1 MKIKDIIAGSKK
13 RKHRDPRKHRMIQK
27 DLYNADPKKLGES
40 KGRDINHLED
50 LVVFYGSKGGKK
62 AIDVLKSLET
72 SPESVTIKWD
82 GRPAVIFGRNES
94 GEFILTDK
102 SGFGAKT
109 YDGRVTSP
117 EGLEKM
123 LMARPG
129 ATKNPVGHKEFVEQ
143 MKSIWPAFEAAT
155 PPDFRGYVHG
165 DLMYFDT
172 PQKVK
177 DRLEFQPNTTIY
189 SVDPSSDIG
198 QKIASSKVGVVL
210 HAYIDLEGNK
220 DKVDTTKFLPGDLL
234 VLPPVTL
241 TNSPDVDNS
250 QLEKLQAILNKNANN
265 IDSLLNVPA
274 ELKMSDFDNILYTYI
289 NSSVKS
295 GTLNNLGRQDFVKWV
310 QGSNLSNPKKEK
322 STKWAETNA
331 AGFDSMFKFII
342 AIKTVKNNIIG
353 QLDNQPAD
361 IEAYTDG
368 KRGGEGYVVGKD
380 VKLVNRAGFTAA
392 NAARNNN

>member
-1 MKIKDIIAGSKK
+1 MKIKDIIVGTKK
-13 RKHRDPRKHRMIQK
+13 RRHRNPRKHRMIQK

-50 LVVFYGSKGGKK
+50 LVVFHGSQGGKK

-82 GRPAVIFGRNES
+82 GRPAVIFGRNEQ
-94 GEFILTDK
+94 GEFVLTDK
-102 SGFGAKT
+102 SGFSAKT
-109 YDGRVTSP
+109 YDGRVTSQQ
-117 EGLEKM
+117 GLEKM
-123 LMARPG
+123 LNARPG
-129 ATKNPVGHKEFVEQ
+129 AQKNPVGHNEFVGQ
-143 MKSIWPAFEAAT
+143 MTGIWPAFESAT

-172 PQKVK
+172 PSNNKG
-177 DRLEFQPNTTIY
+177 RLEFQPNTTVY
-189 SVDPSSDIG
+189 SVDPSSEIG
-198 QKIASSKVGVVL
+198 QKIAKSKVGVVL

-220 DKVDTTKFLPGDLL
+220 SQVDTTKFLPGDLL

-241 TNSPDVDNS
+241 TNSPDVDNK
-250 QLEKLQAILNKNANN
+250 QLQQLQSILNKNASN

-274 ELKMSDFDNILYTYI
+274 ELKMSDFANILYTYI

-295 GTLNNLGRQDFVKWV
+295 GTLNNLGRQDFVKWT
-310 QGSNLSNPKKEK
+310 QRSNLSNAKKEK
-322 STKWAETNA
+322 SAKWADTNS
-331 AGFDSMFKFII
+331 AGFDSMFDFVK

-353 QLDNQPAD
+353 QLDNQPAE

>member
-13 RKHRDPRKHRMIQK
+13 RKHRNSRKHRMVQK
-27 DLYNADPKKLGES
+27 DLYTADPNHLGES

-82 GRPAVIFGRNES
+82 GRPAVIFGRNEQ
-94 GEFILTDK
+94 GEFTLTDK

-117 EGLEKM
+117 QGLEKM
-123 LMARPG
+123 LNARPG
-129 ATKNPVGHKEFVEQ
+129 AKNNPVGHQEFVGQ
-143 MKSIWPAFEAAT
+143 MTGIWSAFESST

-172 PQKVK
+172 PKNNK
-177 DRLEFQPNTTIY
+177 GRLEFQPNTTVY
-189 SVDPSSDIG
+189 SVDPSSEIG
-198 QKIASSKVGVVL
+198 QKIANSKVGVVL

-220 DKVDTTKFLPGDLL
+220 SQVDTTKFLTGDLL
-234 VLPPVTL
+234 ILPPVTL
-241 TNSPDVDNS
+241 TNSPDVDDK
-250 QLEKLQAILNKNANN
+250 QLQQLQSVLNKNANN

-274 ELKMSDFDNILYTYI
+274 ELKMKDFANILYTYI

-310 QGSNLSNPKKEK
+310 QGSNISNPKKQK
-322 STKWAETNA
+322 STEWAEKNA
-331 AGFDSMFKFII
+331 AGFDSMFNFVI

-353 QLDNQPAD
+353 QLDNQPAE

-368 KRGGEGYVVGKD
+368 QRGGEGYVVGKD

-392 NAARNNN
+392 NSARNNN